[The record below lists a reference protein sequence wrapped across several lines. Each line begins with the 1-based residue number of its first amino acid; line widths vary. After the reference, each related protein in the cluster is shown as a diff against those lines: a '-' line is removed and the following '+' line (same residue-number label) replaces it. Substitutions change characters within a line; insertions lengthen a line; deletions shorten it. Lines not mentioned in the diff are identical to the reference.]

1 MSSPEK
7 FYDISVQVTREE
19 DGKRYWL
26 RIGSA
31 AALPDGDIVCTVAS
45 APLHWDGKMRLFLV
59 NDKKE
64 RAT

>member
-1 MSSPEK
+1 MESK

-31 AALPDGDIVCTVAS
+31 LGLPDGDIVCTVAS
-45 APLHWDGKMRLFLV
+45 APLNWDGKMRLFLV
-59 NDKKE
+59 NDRKKE
-64 RAT
+64 SSS